1 MHLTFDASSTLSL
14 DCLRSYLHPA
24 SHVSPQEAAKVL
36 WQQMLSFDAE
46 GAISLAP
53 PAVPP
58 SRRTS
63 TAGDFGGSGGGGGEV
78 SESIVAASGAV
89 AGGTRRMSMAGQI
102 GMVGY
107 RAFMEAAL
115 RNDIIRG

>member
-1 MHLTFDASSTLSL
+1 MHLTFDASGTPSL
-14 DCLRSYLHPA
+14 ECSLSYLHPA

-53 PAVPP
+53 TAAGAPP

-63 TAGDFGGSGGGGGEV
+63 TAGDFGGSGGGEV